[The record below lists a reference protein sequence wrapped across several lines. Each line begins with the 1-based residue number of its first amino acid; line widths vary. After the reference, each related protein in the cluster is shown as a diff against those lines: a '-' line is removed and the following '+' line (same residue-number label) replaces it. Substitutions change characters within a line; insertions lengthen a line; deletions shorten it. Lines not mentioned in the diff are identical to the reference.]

1 MPDRWVEWSEQAALD
16 FEAYLDW
23 IASEISAEKAEDI
36 RLEFVELTRLLAT
49 RHGIGNATRWP
60 GFRVH
65 GFKKRNKLLVF
76 QTFDDHIEIA
86 AFRDMRQDNSNL
98 RLTPKPK

>member
-1 MPDRWVEWSEQAALD
+1 MADRWVEWAAQAEID
-16 FEAYLDW
+16 FEAYLDL
-23 IASEISAEKAEDI
+23 IASEASAEKAEEI

-65 GFKKRNKLLVF
+65 GVKKRSKLLVF

-86 AFRDMRQDNSNL
+86 AFRDMRQDNSKL
-98 RLTPKPK
+98 RLTSKPK